1 MYLNNMNKPNIEF
14 TIVSNIKTDQL
25 TCFAN
30 TGGDWNE
37 QKFEIMTNNRIRI
50 SLDDRFES
58 GRGRLNCTSNNSG
71 NWHWFGYQFLI
82 K

>member
-1 MYLNNMNKPNIEF
+1 MYLNNMTKPNIEF
-14 TIVSNIKTDQL
+14 TIVSNIETDQL

-30 TGGDWNE
+30 TAGDWNE
-37 QKFEIMTNNRIRI
+37 QKFEIMTDNRIRL
-50 SLDDRFES
+50 SLDDGFES